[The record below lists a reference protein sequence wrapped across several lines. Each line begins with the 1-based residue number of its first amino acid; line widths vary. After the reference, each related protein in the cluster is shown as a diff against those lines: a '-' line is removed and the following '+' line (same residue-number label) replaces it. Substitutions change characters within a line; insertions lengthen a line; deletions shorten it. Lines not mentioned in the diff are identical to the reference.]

1 MVSKLYIP
9 ERGDI
14 VWLDFNP
21 QLGHEQRGR
30 RPALTLSFKAY
41 NEKIGLALFCPITSK
56 VKGYPF
62 EVELELKKIKGSVLS
77 DQIKSLDWRER
88 NIEFIEKIGDKKLE
102 EVIEKIE
109 VIIR

>member
-88 NIEFIEKIGDKKLE
+88 NIEFIEKIGDKKME

>member
-1 MVSKLYIP
+1 MVNKTYIP

-88 NIEFIEKIGDKKLE
+88 NIEFIEKIGEKKME

>member
-1 MVSKLYIP
+1 MP

-21 QLGHEQRGR
+21 QMGHEQRRR
-30 RPALTLSFKAY
+30 RPALTLSFRAY
-41 NEKIGLALFCPITSK
+41 NEKIGLGLFCPITSK

-62 EVELELKKIKGSVLS
+62 EVEIVSSVIQGAVLS
-77 DQIKSLDWRER
+77 DQIKSLDWMER
-88 NIEFIEKIGDKKLE
+88 NIEFIEKIDSAKLQ

-109 VIIR
+109 VIIK